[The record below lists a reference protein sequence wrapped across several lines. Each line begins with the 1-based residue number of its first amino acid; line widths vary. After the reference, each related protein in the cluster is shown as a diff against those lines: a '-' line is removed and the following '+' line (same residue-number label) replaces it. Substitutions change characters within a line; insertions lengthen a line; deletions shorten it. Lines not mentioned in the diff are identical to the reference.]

1 MSDYFKLVIF
11 WIFTLSG
18 FFMNAE
24 SDVLRENILKYN
36 HIKER
41 VSSSKKIDSS
51 TLILSTDLTKVYPN
65 TKYYSHI
72 IKKRVLSNNIIF
84 FIVCLIFIL
93 LISWI
98 RIGLTINFSSQIR
111 NFTKLKYKVNDNYS
125 GHIVILINLLFIFL
139 SVFILSVFHLDSKT
153 SVNSVML
160 SPISLVIFICLCSY
174 VVFRYVIGWMV
185 QYIFNQR
192 QLISKLNYYW
202 IDLIFIFLCVTLPLV
217 LISSLTSFYSE
228 HFIYHLILYLFLFMY
243 LISFLKL
250 LYNEMNNLKTSV
262 VKYMIYFYIVEF
274 IPLVLL
280 MKFLRNNF
288 LIS

>member
-1 MSDYFKLVIF
+1 MSDCFKLLIF
-11 WIFTLSG
+11 WIFLLSG

-24 SDVLRENILKYN
+24 ADVLRESILKFN
-36 HIKER
+36 NIKDK

-51 TLILSTDLTKVYPN
+51 TLILGTDITKVYPN
-65 TKYYSHI
+65 TKYSFHI
-72 IKKRVLSNNIIF
+72 IKKRVQSNNILF

-98 RIGLTINFSSQIR
+98 RVGLTISFSNQIR
-111 NFTKLKYKVNDNYS
+111 NFTKLKYKASDNYS
-125 GHIVILINLLFIFL
+125 GYIVVLVNLLFIFL
-139 SVFILSVFHLDSKT
+139 SVFILSVFYLDSKT
-153 SVNSVML
+153 SVSSVL
-160 SPISLVIFICLCSY
+160 ISPIALVIFICLCLY
-174 VVFRYVIGWMV
+174 IVYRYILGWMV
-185 QYIFNQR
+185 QYIFNQK
-192 QLISKLNYYW
+192 QLINKLNYYW
-202 IDLIFIFLCVTLPLV
+202 IDLIFIYLCVTLPLV
-217 LISSLTSFYSE
+217 LISSLTNFYSE